1 MITPTSP
8 YTFGPAKPVILRSEP
23 EVKIEDACHRAER
36 GLFLTAACKM
46 LVLNAVGEYIVIL
59 ESVAIGARRQTS
71 CMMQQ
76 SGMTGLLNN
85 VHLKQKL
92 AVKASF
98 SLHNNGAP
106 I

>member
-46 LVLNAVGEYIVIL
+46 LGLKMMASTL
-59 ESVAIGARRQTS
+59 LSPESVAIGTGRQTS
-71 CMMQQ
+71 YMMQQ
-76 SGMTGLLNN
+76 SGMTGLMSRIESI
-85 VHLKQKL
+85 V
-92 AVKASF
+92 
-98 SLHNNGAP
+98 P
-106 I
+106 